1 MKSNKEETRQTADH
15 GCSYS
20 RLHESVSRALPP
32 TAPPLLL
39 PPTTPP
45 LLLPPAGA
53 APAPTRIPL
62 QPPASWPPT
71 AASRLVASCPTA
83 LPLAD
88 ALQSIAVA
96 LTGG

>member
-32 TAPPLLL
+32 TA
-39 PPTTPP
+39 PP